1 MKPFAM
7 PRLRAPVRFAV
18 VSCALLLVAC
28 SSKPPVPDWQM
39 NAQAAATK
47 ATEAYLSGNA
57 RVEQLEWDRARAEV
71 ARTGRADLL
80 ARSPPGWRAS
90 ANSASLACSTR
101 MSVSSTSTAAWA
113 GETLDRVMSA
123 KELVVATNAGWPPQS
138 YLDDNNEMVGFD
150 IDVAREI
157 ATRLGVEVRFETP
170 DWATLTGG
178 RWQGRY
184 DLGVGSVTPTKAR
197 AQVIDFAGIY
207 YYSPYVYV
215 LHQDSTAASVAD
227 LNGKKIGVE
236 TATTSEDFIN
246 RRLEIDAPG
255 LPPIDYKLEP
265 GEILTYADSML
276 PFDDLRLGDG
286 VRVDAVIAGE
296 QTVLGAIKN
305 GYPLKVMAG
314 EYAFREPLVVI
325 GEKTDPE
332 WTAKVG
338 EVLAAMKSDGTLASL
353 TTKWYGKDYSAD

>member
-1 MKPFAM
+1 MRKFLTWVALGAAVMTFAT
-7 PRLRAPVRFAV
+7 
-18 VSCALLLVAC
+18 
-28 SSKPPVPDWQM
+28 
-39 NAQAAATK
+39 QAH
-47 ATEAYLSGNA
+47 
-57 RVEQLEWDRARAEV
+57 
-71 ARTGRADLL
+71 
-80 ARSPPGWRAS
+80 
-90 ANSASLACSTR
+90 
-101 MSVSSTSTAAWA
+101 A
-113 GETLDRVMSA
+113 GATLDRVMEKKA
-123 KELVVATNAGWPPQS
+123 MVVATNSGWPPQS

-150 IDVAREI
+150 IDVSREI
-157 ATRLGVEVRFETP
+157 AKRLGVEVSFETP

-197 AQVIDFAGIY
+197 AQVIDFVGIY

-215 LHQDSTAASVAD
+215 VHKDNTAKTVTD
-227 LNGKKIGVE
+227 LNGKVIGVE

-255 LPPIDYKLEP
+255 IPPIEYKLEP
-265 GEILTYADSML
+265 GEVRTFADSML

-286 VRVDAVIAGE
+286 VRLTAVIAPE
-296 QTVLGAIKN
+296 QTAQNAIKN
-305 GYPLKVMAG
+305 GYPVRVVEG

-325 GEKTDPE
+325 AEKVDPE

-338 EVLAAMKSDGTLASL
+338 GIIADMKKDGTLASL

>member
-1 MKPFAM
+1 MRKF
-7 PRLRAPVRFAV
+7 LTWL
-18 VSCALLLVAC
+18 ALGA
-28 SSKPPVPDWQM
+28 
-39 NAQAAATK
+39 AAATF
-47 ATEAYLSGNA
+47 ATQAH
-57 RVEQLEWDRARAEV
+57 
-71 ARTGRADLL
+71 
-80 ARSPPGWRAS
+80 
-90 ANSASLACSTR
+90 
-101 MSVSSTSTAAWA
+101 A
-113 GETLDRVMSA
+113 GATLDRVMEKKA
-123 KELVVATNAGWPPQS
+123 MVVATNSGWPPQS

-150 IDVAREI
+150 IDVSREI
-157 ATRLGVEVRFETP
+157 AKRLGVEVSFETP

-197 AQVIDFAGIY
+197 AQVIDFVGIY

-215 LHQDSTAASVAD
+215 VHKDNTAKTVAD
-227 LNGKKIGVE
+227 LNGKVIGVE

-255 LPPIDYKLEP
+255 IPPIEYKLEP
-265 GEILTYADSML
+265 GEVRTYADSML

-286 VRVDAVIAGE
+286 VRLTAVIAPE
-296 QTVLGAIKN
+296 QTAQNAIKN
-305 GYPLKVMAG
+305 GYPVRTIEG

-325 GEKTDPE
+325 AEKVDPE

-338 EVLAAMKSDGTLASL
+338 GIIAEMKKDGTLAKL